1 MGIIISSCIHFVEI
15 YSFFRFYNNSD
26 EDVYVIIDMEPQDEI
41 INVGS
46 EVDWCGANSFLNII
60 NKKPWY
66 EVVKDSMYLYVI
78 DESKIELS
86 TMLGFTQENAE
97 ILTSDMIL
105 SRFTIYH
112 QDLYS
117 QYTVSYPWKKT
128 Y

>member
-1 MGIIISSCIHFVEI
+1 MLSCFPLVMDLK
-15 YSFFRFYNNSD
+15 YFFKFYNNSD

-46 EVDWCGANSFLNII
+46 EVDWCGANSFQSII

-117 QYTVSYPWKKT
+117 RYTVSYP
-128 Y
+128 

>member
-1 MGIIISSCIHFVEI
+1 MLSCFPLVMDLK
-15 YSFFRFYNNSD
+15 YFFKFYNNSD

-46 EVDWCGANSFLNII
+46 EVDWCGANSFQSII